1 MEQDLKL
8 IDYNMVKKLFNEE
21 YKRTRKLIQ
30 AGESHLDNLAEG
42 FLEADHIL
50 RNLPSINI
58 SEIEKCK
65 TCELCPFAVSA
76 SVKQD

>member
-1 MEQDLKL
+1 MKQDLKL

-21 YKRTRKLIQ
+21 YKKTRQLIQ

-50 RNLPSINI
+50 RDLPSINI
-58 SEIEKCK
+58 SEIERCK
-65 TCELCPFAVSA
+65 NCEFCP
-76 SVKQD
+76 SVISEPAK